1 MMKKQRRKFS
11 KEFKLKV
18 VLEAVKERSTL
29 TELCEKYELHPNQ
42 ISKWKK
48 DFLEK
53 AETIMDS
60 KNPNQSQA
68 EHDKEKE
75 KLYAKIGQL
84 QMEVEFLKK
93 KLFQ

>member
-1 MMKKQRRKFS
+1 MKKQRRKFS

-18 VLEAVKERSTL
+18 VLEALQERSTL
-29 TELCEKYELHPNQ
+29 SELGEKYELHPNQ
-42 ISKWKK
+42 ISSWKQ
-48 DFLEK
+48 DFLSKAEQIFASKAPEK
-53 AETIMDS
+53 AASEEE
-60 KNPNQSQA
+60 A
-68 EHDKEKE
+68 EKA